1 MNDRT
6 IRIAIDL
13 MGGDKAPQCVMD
25 GLKLFDKKNRDKN
38 LSYILVGNAELKAK
52 ICKKVMSRARFVETD
67 EVVKS
72 TDKPSLVIRNK
83 KTSMAVCIALV
94 ADGEADV
101 CMSSGNTGALMAM
114 SKLYFKTIEG
124 IDRPAIC
131 TLIPTRKEPS
141 VFLDMGASLSYTSDN
156 LVQYAMMG
164 SVFASILFDI
174 KEPKIGIINVGSED
188 NKGNEAIQQAAEML
202 KKSNLKD
209 NFCGYIEGDQVT
221 QGNVNVVVTDGFTG
235 NVVLKAIEGSARLMK
250 HFVTAAF
257 KESLLAK
264 IGYLFAK
271 NSLGKM
277 RDKINPNNYNGA
289 LFLGLN
295 KIAIKSHG
303 GADLYGIAN
312 AIKVSYTLANQDIVE
327 KIKNKMQNT

>member
-1 MNDRT
+1 MNDET

-25 GLKLFDKKNRDKN
+25 GLKLFDRKNRDKN

-52 ICKKVMSRARFVETD
+52 ICKKVMSRARFVETE

-72 TDKPSLVIRNK
+72 NDKPSLVIRNK

-114 SKLYFKTIEG
+114 SKLYFKTIDG

-202 KKSNLKD
+202 KNSNLKD

-257 KESLLAK
+257 KESLFAK

-271 NSLGKM
+271 NSLSKM

-312 AIKVSYTLANQDIVE
+312 AIKVSYTLARQDIVE
-327 KIKNKMQNT
+327 KIKSKMQNP